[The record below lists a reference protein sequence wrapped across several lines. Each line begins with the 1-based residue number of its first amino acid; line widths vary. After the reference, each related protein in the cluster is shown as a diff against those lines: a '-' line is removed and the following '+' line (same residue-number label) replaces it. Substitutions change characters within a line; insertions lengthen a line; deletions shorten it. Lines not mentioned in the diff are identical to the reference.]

1 MNAEILK
8 EFVNMQN
15 KLNDISKRIDDHS
28 VDMHKEVTSDVDLHE
43 SMLID
48 LAYQQTLDEMGV
60 DE

>member
-1 MNAEILK
+1 MKPEILK

-28 VDMHKEVTSDVDLHE
+28 VDMHDKVTSDVDLHE

-48 LAYQQTLDEMGV
+48 LAYQQTLDEMGI

>member
-28 VDMHKEVTSDVDLHE
+28 VDMHDKVTSDVDLHE

>member
-1 MNAEILK
+1 MKPEILK

-28 VDMHKEVTSDVDLHE
+28 VDMHNEVTSDVDLHE

-48 LAYQQTLDEMGV
+48 LAYQQTLDEMGI

>member
-1 MNAEILK
+1 MKPEILK

-28 VDMHKEVTSDVDLHE
+28 VGMHDKVTSDVDLHE

-48 LAYQQTLDEMGV
+48 LAYQQTLDEMGI